1 MRILD
6 LEVRKMNKQR
16 REKIRQLKTQI
27 DFLGEYMRRK
37 EYKSCKRK
45 NCPYYN
51 EITRKCESCEWNRNS
66 TWTEIK

>member
-27 DFLGEYMRRK
+27 D
-37 EYKSCKRK
+37 
-45 NCPYYN
+45 
-51 EITRKCESCEWNRNS
+51 IV
-66 TWTEIK
+66 